1 MIMADYKK
9 YNTDGR
15 SSEDRALDKFA
26 EMMIEK
32 INTLQNDWK
41 KPWFTEGSLTWP
53 KNLSG
58 REYNGMNAL
67 MLMMHCEKQGYK
79 LPVFCTFDRVAGLN
93 FNKDKQGKRQQVKDN
108 NGEALPQV
116 TILKGEKSFPVF
128 ITTFTVV
135 NKETRE
141 KIKYDDYR
149 LMSEERRKEYNVY
162 PKLQV
167 YNVFNVAQTNLQE
180 ARPELYKKL
189 EAAAGVNRP
198 LNHGDDFSFPAMDKM
213 IKENGWICPIKPVYG
228 DNAYY
233 SISKNE
239 IVIPEKRQFKDG
251 ESFYTNLGHEM
262 AHSTGSENHLG
273 RLKPASFGS
282 AEYAREELV
291 AELSAALVAQRFGMT
306 KHLKEDSASYLKNW
320 LDSLKESPEFIK
332 TTLTDVKKASH
343 MINQH
348 IDAMQ
353 LKIDQEQ
360 SQEAEQ
366 KQEKAP
372 TMYYASVAYLQTT
385 DATDRLDKF
394 KNDGNYDALLT
405 EAKEYDQGDAP
416 DLSKINLSPTKYR
429 GDDLLVEDEHYAVV
443 YNPTVGGTY
452 DVMRKVSAEEIKD
465 NIIRY
470 GLPEDATDDVKEVA
484 KQMEKEEI
492 VAQEEEQHYH
502 RGR

>member
-1 MIMADYKK
+1 
-9 YNTDGR
+9 
-15 SSEDRALDKFA
+15 
-26 EMMIEK
+26 
-32 INTLQNDWK
+32 
-41 KPWFTEGSLTWP
+41 
-53 KNLSG
+53 
-58 REYNGMNAL
+58 
-67 MLMMHCEKQGYK
+67 
-79 LPVFCTFDRVAGLN
+79 
-93 FNKDKQGKRQQVKDN
+93 
-108 NGEALPQV
+108 
-116 TILKGEKSFPVF
+116 
-128 ITTFTVV
+128 
-135 NKETRE
+135 
-141 KIKYDDYR
+141 
-149 LMSEERRKEYNVY
+149 MSEERRKAYNVY

-180 ARPELYKKL
+180 ARLELYKKL
-189 EAAAGVNRP
+189 KAAAGVNRP
-198 LNHGDDFSFPAMDKM
+198 LNQGDDFSFPAMDKM

-394 KNDGNYDALLT
+394 KNDGNYEALLT

-470 GLPEDATDDVKEVA
+470 GLPEDVTDDVKEVA
-484 KQMEKEEI
+484 KQMEKEEV
-492 VAQEEEQHYH
+492 VAQEEEQYYH

>member
-1 MIMADYKK
+1 M
-9 YNTDGR
+9 
-15 SSEDRALDKFA
+15 
-26 EMMIEK
+26 
-32 INTLQNDWK
+32 
-41 KPWFTEGSLTWP
+41 
-53 KNLSG
+53 
-58 REYNGMNAL
+58 
-67 MLMMHCEKQGYK
+67 
-79 LPVFCTFDRVAGLN
+79 
-93 FNKDKQGKRQQVKDN
+93 
-108 NGEALPQV
+108 
-116 TILKGEKSFPVF
+116 
-128 ITTFTVV
+128 
-135 NKETRE
+135 
-141 KIKYDDYR
+141 
-149 LMSEERRKEYNVY
+149 
-162 PKLQV
+162 
-167 YNVFNVAQTNLQE
+167 FNVAQTNLQE

-198 LNHGDDFSFPAMDKM
+198 LNQGDDFSFPAMDKM

-262 AHSTGSENHLG
+262 AHSTWSENHLG

-282 AEYAREELV
+282 AKYAREELV
-291 AELSAALVAQRFGMT
+291 AELSTALVAQRFGMT

-320 LDSLKESPEFIK
+320 LDSLKESPDFIK

-366 KQEKAP
+366 KQGKAP

-405 EAKEYDQGDAP
+405 EAKEYDQGDTP

-452 DVMRKVSAEEIKD
+452 DVMRKGSAEEIKD

-484 KQMEKEEI
+484 KLMEKEEVI
-492 VAQEEEQHYH
+492 AQEEEQHYH
-502 RGR
+502 QGR

>member
-1 MIMADYKK
+1 MADYKK

-41 KPWFTEGSLTWP
+41 KPWFPEGSLTWP

-79 LPVFCTFDRVAGLN
+79 LPVFCTFNRVAGLN

-141 KIKYDDYR
+141 KIKYYDYR

-180 ARPELYKKL
+180 
-189 EAAAGVNRP
+189 
-198 LNHGDDFSFPAMDKM
+198 
-213 IKENGWICPIKPVYG
+213 
-228 DNAYY
+228 
-233 SISKNE
+233 
-239 IVIPEKRQFKDG
+239 
-251 ESFYTNLGHEM
+251 ESFYTNLGHEI

-385 DATDRLDKF
+385 NATDRLDKF

-470 GLPEDATDDVKEVA
+470 GLPEDATDDVKEVT
-484 KQMEKEEI
+484 KQMETEEV
-492 VAQEEEQHYH
+492 VAQEEERHYH

>member
-1 MIMADYKK
+1 M
-9 YNTDGR
+9 
-15 SSEDRALDKFA
+15 
-26 EMMIEK
+26 
-32 INTLQNDWK
+32 
-41 KPWFTEGSLTWP
+41 
-53 KNLSG
+53 
-58 REYNGMNAL
+58 
-67 MLMMHCEKQGYK
+67 
-79 LPVFCTFDRVAGLN
+79 
-93 FNKDKQGKRQQVKDN
+93 
-108 NGEALPQV
+108 

-198 LNHGDDFSFPAMDKM
+198 LDQGDNFSFPAMDKM

-360 SQEAEQ
+360 KRQSRSRRKLQRCITHQ
-366 KQEKAP
+366 LRIFRPPMQQTVLTSSKMTVT
-372 TMYYASVAYLQTT
+372 TMHSSLRQRNTT
-385 DATDRLDKF
+385 RVM
-394 KNDGNYDALLT
+394 LL
-405 EAKEYDQGDAP
+405 
-416 DLSKINLSPTKYR
+416 ISPESIYHRPNIVVMTS
-429 GDDLLVEDEHYAVV
+429 LLRMSIMLWY
-443 YNPTVGGTY
+443 
-452 DVMRKVSAEEIKD
+452 
-465 NIIRY
+465 IIR
-470 GLPEDATDDVKEVA
+470 LLEAHT
-484 KQMEKEEI
+484 M
-492 VAQEEEQHYH
+492 
-502 RGR
+502 